1 MQTVLSAWLLV
12 PLVLAFVVA
21 VNSANPF
28 NVRYAILTF
37 PPFVVLLGLGA
48 ADRRDV
54 VSRMA
59 AFGMLA
65 LSLVSLANLYF
76 DPRYAKEDA
85 RSLATALA
93 AETAPDDLVVV
104 NAAYMASAVA
114 YYYRGPARVVG
125 YPPEPARS
133 LSLAAAEEILALA
146 SGHPHVWLILSRT
159 FHGDRTGVLAHVL
172 GSHLT
177 PDRELRFD
185 GILAERF
192 ATR

>member
-1 MQTVLSAWLLV
+1 MNAALRPPSPA
-12 PLVLAFVVA
+12 
-21 VNSANPF
+21 
-28 NVRYAILTF
+28 AI
-37 PPFVVLLGLGA
+37 VLLTLVGLGL
-48 ADRRDV
+48 R
-54 VSRMA
+54 
-59 AFGMLA
+59 AFHMNA
-65 LSLVSLANLYF
+65 QSLW
-76 DPRYAKEDA
+76 
-85 RSLATALA
+85 
-93 AETAPDDLVVV
+93 
-104 NAAYMASAVA
+104 YMASAVA